1 MNDQAASLRV
11 IRGGSGATTV
21 PRAPIQRER
30 AIAITGGKGGVGK
43 SSITANLAVAYA
55 ATGAKTL
62 VVDADL
68 GMADLNLLLGVAPDL
83 SLLDALQGTPIADVL
98 VQAHGITLLPALNGS
113 SGLANL
119 GPAARARA
127 LALIESLATKFDTLI
142 LDIAAGIG
150 AVQTSFAGAASDT
163 IVVVTPEPL
172 SMADAYACL
181 KVLRTEHGVERA
193 YLLPNRVTSSAQADQ
208 ITSSLSALVD
218 RFLDLEVIALP
229 AIPLDPWLVESSRD
243 GIPVVLAR
251 PDAPSSRAIRQV
263 ARTLDS
269 LVAPD
274 RQQSAGRRFWHRMFE
289 TGESASAAADGSAP
303 TTTEAGDPKL

>member
-11 IRGGSGATTV
+11 IRGCSCAKTL

-229 AIPLDPWLVESSRD
+229 AIRGWSNRAATVFPSCSLVPMHRRRARSAKWRAPWTPWSLPIANNRR
-243 GIPVVLAR
+243 VVASGTACSKLAR
-251 PDAPSSRAIRQV
+251 APVQLSTV
-263 ARTLDS
+263 L
-269 LVAPD
+269 
-274 RQQSAGRRFWHRMFE
+274 RRWQ
-289 TGESASAAADGSAP
+289 
-303 TTTEAGDPKL
+303 LI